1 MYREDEHG
9 PVLEGCVPN
18 FVQFNSKTGKRRHPT
33 EKPVQLLRYLIALVS
48 NETDLLLDPFAG
60 SSSLGEAADA
70 MGRYA
75 ILVEKDSEFFA
86 IGSQR
91 ISDLERNTLNF
102 SE

>member
-1 MYREDEHG
+1 
-9 PVLEGCVPN
+9 
-18 FVQFNSKTGKRRHPT
+18 
-33 EKPVQLLRYLIALVS
+33 
-48 NETDLLLDPFAG
+48 LLLDPFAG
-60 SSSLGEAADA
+60 SSSLGEAAEA